1 MKISQKEL
9 LKVISEEI
17 KLSIE
22 EGDIDEGW
30 LDDLKAKAKS
40 GWDIMTGKGRDLEPI
55 SPDKQ
60 ATEVSDKQVDIETGL
75 EKEKG
80 EADSAMRAAKDELLD
95 VVKFAEKSQ
104 REMQAKVTDFVS
116 EMDPKNESDVE
127 FMKGAEAFVQTLDNV
142 ANEYEAFF
150 RVFGQLVKQID
161 PEADHADFKTDPTA
175 SAKTRAGMGLRKQY
189 KPRGPSQMMEGNNKN
204 AQRLRKAVKE
214 ELYNL
219 LVKKIK

>member
-60 ATEVSDKQVDIETGL
+60 ATDVSDKQVDIETGL

-104 REMQAKVTDFVS
+104 REMQAKITDFVS

-127 FMKGAEAFVQTLDNV
+127 FMKGAEAFTRTLETV
-142 ANEYEAFF
+142 AAEYETFF
-150 RVFGQLVKQID
+150 GVFSRLVKQQD
-161 PEADHADFKTDPTA
+161 SESDHADFKADATA
-175 SAKTRAGMGLRKQY
+175 SAKTRAGMGLRTQQRAK
-189 KPRGPSQMMEGNNKN
+189 GAAHMFESNNKN